1 MVWSG
6 NESIRKGELMY
17 AERLILATDM
27 SGNLKKI
34 PKLPPN
40 KQVEAIFLVVSDAAL
55 TPSGRRIP
63 HPRIAGKVLFKGDIM
78 ESTPSSCWGLHT

>member
-1 MVWSG
+1 
-6 NESIRKGELMY
+6 MY
-17 AERLILATDM
+17 AERLIVATDM

-40 KQVEAIFLVVSDAAL
+40 KQIEAIFLVMSDTAL

-63 HPRIAGKVLFKGDIM
+63 HPAVAGKVIVKGDIM
-78 ESTPSSCWGLHT
+78 ESAPSSSWGLRT